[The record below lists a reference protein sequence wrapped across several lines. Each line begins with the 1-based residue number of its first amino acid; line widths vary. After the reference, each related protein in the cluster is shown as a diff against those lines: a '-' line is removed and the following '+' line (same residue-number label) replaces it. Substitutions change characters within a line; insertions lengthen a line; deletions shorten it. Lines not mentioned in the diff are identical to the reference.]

1 MSQVHGNAAVMEAM
15 SGATESLT
23 AVGESMSVKDI
34 MNMMKN
40 YSKEAEKMGL
50 KQEMMEDAME
60 MAMDTDNVNEDSE
73 QIYS

>member
-1 MSQVHGNAAVMEAM
+1 MQMSQVHGNAAVMEAM
-15 SGATESLT
+15 QVATESLN

-50 KQEMMEDAME
+50 K
-60 MAMDTDNVNEDSE
+60 
-73 QIYS
+73 